1 MEKKVTTSL
10 ITGVVISLVIIVLS
24 IIGYITKLDQQTW
37 FKWISVLIFFVGIIY
52 ACTNYANQLNGNV
65 TFGNIFAFG
74 FKTTAA
80 VTCIVLVFS
89 IIFLSIFPDIKEQ
102 AMDTARKQMEE
113 KNQLSAEQI
122 ENGIAFAK
130 KSFIIFL
137 ILGVIFLYLFF
148 GAIASLIGAAVA
160 KKNPQSPFENQ
171 P

>member
-10 ITGVVISLVIIVLS
+10 TTGVIISLVIIVIS
-24 IIGYITKLDQQTW
+24 IIGYITHLDQQTW
-37 FKWISVLIFFVGIIY
+37 FKWLSVLIFFAGVIY
-52 ACTNYANQLNGNV
+52 ACTSYANQLNGNV
-65 TFGNIFAFG
+65 TFGNTFAFG
-74 FKTTAA
+74 FKTTAV
-80 VTCIVLVFS
+80 VTCLVLVFS
-89 IIFLSIFPDIKEQ
+89 VIFISIFPDIKEK

-130 KSFIIFL
+130 KSFMVFL
-137 ILGVIFLYLFF
+137 ILGIILLYLFF

>member
-1 MEKKVTTSL
+1 
-10 ITGVVISLVIIVLS
+10 
-24 IIGYITKLDQQTW
+24 
-37 FKWISVLIFFVGIIY
+37 
-52 ACTNYANQLNGNV
+52 
-65 TFGNIFAFG
+65 
-74 FKTTAA
+74 
-80 VTCIVLVFS
+80 
-89 IIFLSIFPDIKEQ
+89 
-102 AMDTARKQMEE
+102 MDTARKQMEE